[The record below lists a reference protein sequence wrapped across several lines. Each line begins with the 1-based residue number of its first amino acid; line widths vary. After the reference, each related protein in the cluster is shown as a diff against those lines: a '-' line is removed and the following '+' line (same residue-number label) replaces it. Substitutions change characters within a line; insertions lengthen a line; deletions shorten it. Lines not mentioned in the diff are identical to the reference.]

1 MKLHWFPIAAVLSAL
16 MLSVSAF
23 GYYRYWNGGLGPLGP
38 APTPSPTPIERVY
51 VETHN
56 LSRCN
61 YSVPLPE
68 WGWTEESFIRWMP
81 DGSQILFQ
89 MGPKV
94 FAVDTAGSHLRMVA
108 DATWEVVVD
117 GEVRYRTATM
127 TSWDVSPD
135 GSRLAFSKCG
145 VDDQD
150 LYTTSSGG

>member
-1 MKLHWFPIAAVLSAL
+1 MKLHRVASVGMLLAL
-16 MLSVSAF
+16 ILPVGAF

-38 APTPSPTPIERVY
+38 APTPSPTPIPRAY
-51 VETHN
+51 AETHS

-68 WGWTEESFIRWMP
+68 WGWIEESFIRWMP

-117 GEVRYRTATM
+117 ARSATA
-127 TSWDVSPD
+127 PPP
-135 GSRLAFSKCG
+135 
-145 VDDQD
+145 
-150 LYTTSSGG
+150 